1 MVHKSQEFSPYQ
13 YNGGTILG
21 VAGKGFAILA
31 SDTRLVAGYSIYTRK
46 QSKNFSLTQKSALGS
61 GGCWCDVL
69 TFTKILQARL
79 KLYEYEHN
87 KPISTEAVARLV
99 SNMLYQKRFFPY
111 YVYNVVVGLDE
122 NGDGLVYPYDSVGSY
137 ERVRYFCSGS
147 ASSMIQPVLDNQI
160 GLTNWE
166 TAEEEL
172 KEIKKE
178 RAVQI
183 VKDAFNSAT
192 ERNIYVGDGIH
203 MMVIT
208 KEGIEDSYFDL
219 RKD

>member
-1 MVHKSQEFSPYQ
+1 
-13 YNGGTILG
+13 
-21 VAGKGFAILA
+21 
-31 SDTRLVAGYSIYTRK
+31 
-46 QSKNFSLTQKSALGS
+46 
-61 GGCWCDVL
+61 
-69 TFTKILQARL
+69 
-79 KLYEYEHN
+79 
-87 KPISTEAVARLV
+87 
-99 SNMLYQKRFFPY
+99 MLYQKRFFPY